1 MSTKVL
7 ETNKKV
13 VNSLFK
19 EIEDIIT
26 TNKTK
31 VAYQIN
37 NTLVETYF
45 NIGKVIVENEQNG
58 NIRAEYGKEVLLKLS
73 KK

>member
-7 ETNKKV
+7 ETNEKV

-19 EIEDIIT
+19 EIEGIIT
-26 TNKTK
+26 TNKAK

-45 NIGKVIVENEQNG
+45 NIGKVIIENEQNG
-58 NIRAEYGKEVLLKLS
+58 NIKESMV
-73 KK
+73 KKFY